1 MNIHKR
7 LLIKLNRRKIRNLK
21 IKLNNDSPIYIIFFY
36 IIKMRKSKIN
46 LNLREERLLG
56 AASFS

>member
-1 MNIHKR
+1 MIAQY
-7 LLIKLNRRKIRNLK
+7 I
-21 IKLNNDSPIYIIFFY
+21 IIFFY

-56 AASFS
+56 AASFQ